1 MAMRHPKSTVLS
13 GALTALIVMTVSCPF
28 FYFFLFQQFLLQ
40 PKNPYLLRLC
50 FLSLS
55 PFFLLTLQGIEW
67 NGPASNYTELFLF
80 SILVKLKAVVHVI

>member
-28 FYFFLFQQFLLQ
+28 FFCFSSFYFSQRTLTFSDFVLS
-40 PKNPYLLRLC
+40 
-50 FLSLS
+50 LSLS

-80 SILVKLKAVVHVI
+80 SMLVKLKAVVHVI